1 MTSAINE
8 ERRLG
13 WLLPIAAATLLAAG
27 ADGVH
32 AMSVTLCAEPYT
44 ITLPGEAAQVPMW
57 GYRQVADA
65 SACSATS
72 ALRASAAAPVITMP
86 AGDSSLAVT
95 LVNRLAVPTSVVI
108 AGQALPADGGAAVMA
123 EDLIGASC
131 DPATMA
137 MPARMACRVRSFT
150 GETDAGAQRTYTF
163 TNLRPGSF
171 LLQSGTH
178 PQAQVQMGLVAL
190 LKQDAAPLDLTARRL
205 YGAAAT
211 DANPSF
217 DVDATALLSEVDV
230 AQHNRIQSTL
240 GTDGQQ
246 AQWKTGGSTLD
257 YAPRHFLING
267 RPFDGSNV
275 AATDIGLNAPN
286 GARVVLRLAN
296 AGLQSRSLM
305 LTNGT
310 WRVLTEDG
318 YPYAAPREQAT
329 VLLPA
334 GKTSDVAMVA
344 VNNGAVGSTATMG
357 AVFDRR
363 GGAAGGQ
370 MARLMV
376 TNAASVNH
384 PPVVNAGPDQLL
396 NFPTTSTT
404 LSGTVQD
411 DGQPAPV
418 SFGWSGSGPGSVSF
432 TSAAA
437 LSTGV
442 TFGAT
447 GRYVLQLSATDTE
460 FTTVDEVVVNVMPA
474 AADLSITKSN
484 NATSVTA
491 GSPVTYTIVVSNA
504 GPQAVTGATVADALP
519 ATLSGATWTCAPATA
534 CAASGTGNVNTTVN
548 LGVGGSA
555 TFTVTA
561 TLASSARGT
570 LANTANIAVPAGYVD
585 PNLTNNS
592 ATDSDAIVVPRPTL
606 TVLDTFTGT
615 NANTLGSNWQQF
627 ALLGNAGI
635 RRNTNQ
641 AFCVNSGLQAA
652 LCTLGANAYW
662 AGTEFGAQQGAAFTF
677 ANATLNNASLI
688 LKAGGTY
695 NALGYYPNAIR
706 VRYATAA
713 GATPARVIV
722 ETTAGNGL
730 VFAEVAALP
739 ASFANGDTLTA
750 MADASGAVYV
760 WKTTAANVTT
770 ALGSANTGVTGTGRV
785 GIFLPPGARIDNF
798 AGGTVP

>member
-275 AATDIGLNAPN
+275 AATDIGVNAPN

-370 MARLMV
+370 VARLAV

-384 PPVVNAGPDQLL
+384 PPVVSAGPDQQLVYL
-396 NFPTTSTT
+396 GAPLSATLAGTASDDGANAPLQLSWTASGPAAVT
-404 LSGTVQD
+404 LST
-411 DGQPAPV
+411 
-418 SFGWSGSGPGSVSF
+418 PG
-432 TSAAA
+432 A
-437 LSTGV
+437 LSTGA
-442 TFGAT
+442 TFTAT
-447 GRYVLQLSATDTE
+447 GNYTLRLAAFDGE
-460 FTTVDEVVVNVMPA
+460 FTTVDEAIVRVVPPQ
-474 AADLSITKSN
+474 ADLSITKTN
-484 NATSVTA
+484 GATSVGQGLTT
-491 GSPVTYTIVVSNA
+491 TYTITVSNA
-504 GPQAVTGATVADALP
+504 GPTAVSGATVLDTLP
-519 ATLSGATWTCAPATA
+519 AGVASATWTCAPAVS
-534 CAASGTGNVNTTVN
+534 CGAASGSGDINTTVS

-555 TFTVTA
+555 TFTLNA
-561 TLASSARGT
+561 TLSATASGS
-570 LANTANIAVPAGYVD
+570 LVNTASVSVPAGASD
-585 PNLTNNS
+585 PNPANNT
-592 ATDSDAIVVPRPTL
+592 ATDTDTILPAPPA
-606 TVLDTFTGT
+606 VLPLDNFDRA
-615 NANTLGSNWQQF
+615 NANTLGGSWSQVVAFGQS
-627 ALLGNAGI
+627 AI
-635 RRNTNQ
+635 RVNTNQ
-641 AFCVNSGLQAA
+641 ASDVLVA
-652 LCTLGANAYW
+652 GAAYW
-662 AGTEFGAQQGAAFTF
+662 SGSDLAAQPRQAAAFTV
-677 ANATLNNASLI
+677 ANATVNGDALI
-688 LKAGGTY
+688 LRASGGVSAAVPA
-695 NALGYYPNAIR
+695 NFIR
-706 VRYATAA
+706 VRYNA
-713 GATPARVIV
+713 GQVAVQ
-722 ETTAGNGL
+722 TTSNGGIS
-730 VFAEVAALP
+730 FASLGSP
-739 ASFANGDTLTA
+739 FTTTLANGDRLVA
-750 MADASGAVYV
+750 QANGDGSVQV
-760 WKTTAANVTT
+760 WKTTGANWTYLGQTPASTFT
-770 ALGSANTGVTGTGRV
+770 AGGRV
-785 GIFLPPGARIDNF
+785 GMQLPAGARVDNF
-798 AGGTVP
+798 EGVTLP